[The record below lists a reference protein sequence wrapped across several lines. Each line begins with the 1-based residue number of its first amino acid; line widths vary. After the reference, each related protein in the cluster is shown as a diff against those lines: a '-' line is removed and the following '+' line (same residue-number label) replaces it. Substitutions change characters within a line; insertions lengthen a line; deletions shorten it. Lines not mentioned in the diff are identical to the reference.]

1 MTPGYGDTDALMPRP
16 SHETNAMWGRAALE
30 FLRMLPEILQTIE
43 AIMPGRGRGAEKH
56 AAATDR
62 IQLFEPAAAQTPELI
77 AARDAL
83 ISAQV
88 AYANALQ
95 RAGAP

>member
-1 MTPGYGDTDALMPRP
+1 MTPGYGDTDAPLERP
-16 SHETNAMWGRAALE
+16 LQEANRLWGRAALE

-43 AIMPGRGRGAEKH
+43 AIMPGRGRGEEKH

-62 IQLFEPAAAQTPELI
+62 IQLLEPRVTETPELT
-77 AARDAL
+77 ATRDAL

-95 RAGAP
+95 RAAAQ

>member
-1 MTPGYGDTDALMPRP
+1 
-16 SHETNAMWGRAALE
+16 MWGRAALE

-62 IQLFEPAAAQTPELI
+62 IQQLEPRVTETPDLTV
-77 AARDAL
+77 ARDAL

-95 RAGAP
+95 RAASQ

>member
-1 MTPGYGDTDALMPRP
+1 
-16 SHETNAMWGRAALE
+16 MWGRAALE

-62 IQLFEPAAAQTPELI
+62 IQNLEPRVNETPELT

-95 RAGAP
+95 RAAAQ

>member
-1 MTPGYGDTDALMPRP
+1 VTPGYGDTDAPLARP
-16 SHETNAMWGRAALE
+16 LQEANAMWGRAALE

-56 AAATDR
+56 AAATER
-62 IQLFEPAAAQTPELI
+62 IQLLEPRVIETPELTVS
-77 AARDAL
+77 RDAL
-83 ISAQV
+83 IAAQV

-95 RAGAP
+95 RSAAQ